1 MNRIHPLRHCAG
13 LVLAGVLA
21 SPPALAQAAPDTPSG
36 LWKYG
41 GTLYLYLPSL
51 SGKSSVPADGGTP
64 INIDASKV
72 IDSLKFTVMGTLEAH
87 NGRWGGFTDL
97 MYLNLGNTKHQSRD
111 FTIGNIGLPAGT
123 TADLGWDLKGV
134 IWTVGG
140 QYRLVASPGL
150 TLDALGGARLFDIKQ
165 KIRWDIV
172 GDIGPIT
179 PPGRSGSSETTE
191 KLVDAIV
198 GFNGRLALGDSNR
211 WSLPYYADVGAGES
225 KLTWQAAG
233 GVSYAY
239 EWGEAKL
246 MWRHLAY
253 DLKSGSNIKS
263 LSFSGPLLGATF
275 RW

>member
-1 MNRIHPLRHCAG
+1 MTSIRHLCRRVALLLGGALLSPL
-13 LVLAGVLA
+13 VF
-21 SPPALAQAAPDTPSG
+21 AQAAPAGP
-36 LWKYG
+36 WKFG

-51 SGKSSVPADGGTP
+51 SGSSTVPADGGTP
-64 INIDASKV
+64 INVEAEQI

-87 NGRWGGFTDL
+87 NGRWGAFTDL
-97 MYLNLGNTKHQSRD
+97 MYLNLGGNKSQSRD

-123 TADLGWDLKGV
+123 TAELDWDFKGV

-140 QYRLVASPGL
+140 QYRLLANPGF
-150 TLDALGGARLFDIKQ
+150 TLDALGGARLFDVKQ
-165 KIRWDIV
+165 TIRWDIT
-172 GDIGPIT
+172 GDIGPIAPT
-179 PPGRSGSSETTE
+179 GRSGRSETKE

-198 GFNGRLALGDSNR
+198 GFNGRVALGDSNR
-211 WSLPYYADVGAGES
+211 WSLPFYVDVGTGES
-225 KLTWQAAG
+225 KLTWQAAA

-239 EWGEAKL
+239 QWGEVKL

-253 DLKSGSNIKS
+253 EMKSGGNIKD